1 MPTVLNISGFR
12 FFFYSNEHLPKHI
25 HVEFENGVAKFS
37 LETLEL
43 IKSKKLSASEISR
56 MRKLVVENQQL
67 LIDKWDE
74 YFNQ

>member
-1 MPTVLNISGFR
+1 MPTALKISGYR

-25 HVEFENGVAKFS
+25 HVEFEDGVAKFS
-37 LETLEL
+37 LESLEL
-43 IKSKKLSASEISR
+43 IKSKRLKASEISR

-67 LIDKWDE
+67 LLEKWDE